1 MHLLVSYIMTSL
13 DMGSRN
19 TSGSLYSQTLTS
31 SHFLFIIIVKLV
43 NLQILLL
50 GELHNNVEV

>member
-1 MHLLVSYIMTSL
+1 MHLLVSYFDTSL

-31 SHFLFIIIVKLV
+31 SHFLFLIVKVV
-43 NLQILLL
+43 NLQILLV
-50 GELHNNVEV
+50 G